1 MATPF
6 IIYESWST
14 LITNLP
20 TEQAGEL
27 IQALCA
33 RHLEQEHEI
42 TDPTVNAI
50 YMMISA
56 KMDEDAV
63 KYSEK
68 SAKNSAAAKKKWS
81 KSKAKASEEVQVDV
95 DAMQTDANAC
105 NAVQTD
111 ADACSAM
118 QTDANACER
127 MQTHGKYIYKYN
139 SKETHSKE
147 CVKKAASQQPP
158 SIDDV
163 RSFARDEGLSGFN
176 ADAFWNFYESKGWK
190 IGGDDMADW
199 RSAARCWHAR
209 DRNKPRAPDNKFLDI
224 PKQDIDYDAIAS
236 ARRRHDTVRADT
248 ECSV

>member
-33 RHLEQEHEI
+33 RQLEQEHEI
-42 TDPTVNAI
+42 SDPTVNAI

-56 KMDEDAV
+56 KMDEDAA

-68 SAKNSAAAKKKWS
+68 SAKKADAAQKRWN
-81 KSKAKASEEVQVDV
+81 KSKAKASEEVQVDA
-95 DAMQTDANAC
+95 DAMQTDANGC
-105 NAVQTD
+105 NSMQVD
-111 ADACSAM
+111 ADAMRCNAN
-118 QTDANACER
+118 DA
-127 MQTHGKYIYKYN
+127 KYIYKYN
-139 SKETHSKE
+139 SKKETHSKE

-158 SIDDV
+158 SIEDV
-163 RSFARDEGLSGFN
+163 RSFARDEGMSGFN

-190 IGGDDMADW
+190 VGGDDMADW

-209 DRNKPRAPDNKFLDI
+209 DRNKSTRAPNNTFLDI

>member
-33 RHLEQEHEI
+33 RQLGLEHEI
-42 TDPTVNAI
+42 SDPTVNAI

-56 KMDEDAV
+56 KMDEDAA

-68 SAKNSAAAKKKWS
+68 SAKKADAAQKRWS
-81 KSKAKASEEVQVDV
+81 KSKAKASEEVQVDA
-95 DAMQTDANAC
+95 DAMRC
-105 NAVQTD
+105 NAND
-111 ADACSAM
+111 A
-118 QTDANACER
+118 
-127 MQTHGKYIYKYN
+127 KYIYKYN

-190 IGGDDMADW
+190 IGGENMADW

-209 DRNKPRAPDNKFLDI
+209 DRNKSTRAPDNKFLDI
-224 PKQDIDYDAIAS
+224 PKQDIDYDAIAL

>member
-33 RHLEQEHEI
+33 RQLGQEHEI
-42 TDPTVNAI
+42 SDPAVNAI

-56 KMDEDAV
+56 KMDEDAA

-68 SAKNSAAAKKKWS
+68 SAKKSDAAQKRWS
-81 KSKAKASEEVQVDV
+81 KSKAKASDEVQQDAG
-95 DAMQTDANAC
+95 AMQTDANGC
-105 NAVQTD
+105 NSMQEHS
-111 ADACSAM
+111 SAM
-118 QTDANACER
+118 QCNA
-127 MQTHGKYIYKYN
+127 KYIYKYN
-139 SKETHSKE
+139 SKEMLSKE
-147 CVKKAASQQPP
+147 SIKKAASQQPP

-163 RSFARDEGLSGFN
+163 RSFARDEGLDGFN
-176 ADAFWNFYESKGWK
+176 AEAFWNFYESKAWK
-190 IGGDDMADW
+190 IGGEAMADW
-199 RSAARCWHAR
+199 KSAVRCWHAR
-209 DRNKPRAPDNKFLDI
+209 DRGKPSVRSPNQFCNI
-224 PKQDIDYDAIAS
+224 PKQDIDYDAIA
-236 ARRRHDTVRADT
+236 ARRRHDTVRVDP

>member
-33 RHLEQEHEI
+33 RQLGLEHEI
-42 TDPTVNAI
+42 SDPTVNAI

-56 KMDEDAV
+56 KMDEDAA

-68 SAKNSAAAKKKWS
+68 SAKKADAAQKRWS
-81 KSKAKASEEVQVDV
+81 KSRAKASEEVQLDA
-95 DAMQTDANAC
+95 DAMQTDADGC
-105 NAVQTD
+105 N
-111 ADACSAM
+111 SM
-118 QTDANACER
+118 QTDTDAMQCNANDA
-127 MQTHGKYIYKYN
+127 KYIYKYN
-139 SKETHSKE
+139 SKKETHSKE

-158 SIDDV
+158 SIEDV
-163 RSFARDEGLSGFN
+163 RSFARDEGMSGFN

-190 IGGDDMADW
+190 VGGDDMADW

-209 DRNKPRAPDNKFLDI
+209 DRNKSTSRAPNNTFLDI

-236 ARRRHDTVRADT
+236 ARRRHDTVRVDT

>member
-1 MATPF
+1 MAIPF

-33 RHLEQEHEI
+33 RQLEQEHEI
-42 TDPTVNAI
+42 SDPTVNAI

-56 KMDEDAV
+56 KMDEDAA

-68 SAKNSAAAKKKWS
+68 SAKKSDAAQKRWS
-81 KSKAKASEEVQVDV
+81 KSKAKASEEVHVDE
-95 DAMQTDANAC
+95 DAMQTDADGC
-105 NAVQTD
+105 NR
-111 ADACSAM
+111 M
-118 QTDANACER
+118 QTDTDAMQCNANDA
-127 MQTHGKYIYKYN
+127 KYIYKYN
-139 SKETHSKE
+139 SKKETHSKE

-158 SIDDV
+158 SIEDV
-163 RSFARDEGLSGFN
+163 RSFARDEGMSGFN

-209 DRNKPRAPDNKFLDI
+209 DRNKSTRAPNNKFLDI

>member
-42 TDPTVNAI
+42 NDPTVNAI

-81 KSKAKASEEVQVDV
+81 KAKASEEVQVDA
-95 DAMQTDANAC
+95 DAMQTDA
-105 NAVQTD
+105 
-111 ADACSAM
+111 DACERM

-158 SIDDV
+158 SVDDV
-163 RSFARDEGLSGFN
+163 RSFARDEGLDGFN

-199 RSAARCWHAR
+199 RSEARCWHAR

-236 ARRRHDTVRADT
+236 ARRRHDTVRVNS

>member
-33 RHLEQEHEI
+33 RQLEQEHEI
-42 TDPTVNAI
+42 SDPTVNAI

-56 KMDEDAV
+56 KMDEDAA

-68 SAKNSAAAKKKWS
+68 SAKKADAAQKRW
-81 KSKAKASEEVQVDV
+81 SKAKASAEVRVDA
-95 DAMQTDANAC
+95 DAMQTDANGC
-105 NAVQTD
+105 NSMQVD
-111 ADACSAM
+111 ADAM
-118 QTDANACER
+118 QCNANDA
-127 MQTHGKYIYKYN
+127 KYIYKYN
-139 SKETHSKE
+139 SKKETHSKE

-158 SIDDV
+158 SIEDV

-209 DRNKPRAPDNKFLDI
+209 DRNKSTRAPNNKFLDI

>member
-1 MATPF
+1 MAAPF

-33 RHLEQEHEI
+33 RQLEQEHEI
-42 TDPTVNAI
+42 SDPTVNAI

-81 KSKAKASEEVQVDV
+81 KAKASEEVQADA
-95 DAMQTDANAC
+95 DAM
-105 NAVQTD
+105 QTD

-118 QTDANACER
+118 QTDADACKR

-209 DRNKPRAPDNKFLDI
+209 DRNRPRAPDNTFLDI

-236 ARRRHDTVRADT
+236 ARRRHDTVRVNS
-248 ECSV
+248 ECPV

>member
-1 MATPF
+1 MAAPF

-33 RHLEQEHEI
+33 RQLEQEHEI

-81 KSKAKASEEVQVDV
+81 KAKASEEVQVDA
-95 DAMQTDANAC
+95 D
-105 NAVQTD
+105 AVQKD

-118 QTDANACER
+118 QKDADACER
-127 MQTHGKYIYKYN
+127 MQTDGKYIYKYN

-147 CVKKAASQQPP
+147 CVKKASSQQPP

-209 DRNKPRAPDNKFLDI
+209 DRNRPRAPDNKFLDI

-236 ARRRHDTVRADT
+236 ARRRHDTVRVNS

>member
-1 MATPF
+1 MAAPF

-33 RHLEQEHEI
+33 RQLEQEHEI

-81 KSKAKASEEVQVDV
+81 KAKASEEVQVDA
-95 DAMQTDANAC
+95 DAMQTDADAC
-105 NAVQTD
+105 GSMQTD
-111 ADACSAM
+111 AD
-118 QTDANACER
+118 ACER

-163 RSFARDEGLSGFN
+163 RSFARDEGLSFN

-209 DRNKPRAPDNKFLDI
+209 DRNKPSRAPNNTFLDI

-236 ARRRHDTVRADT
+236 ARRRHDTVRVNS

>member
-33 RHLEQEHEI
+33 RQLEQEHEI
-42 TDPTVNAI
+42 SDPTVNAI

-56 KMDEDAV
+56 KMDEDAA

-68 SAKNSAAAKKKWS
+68 SAKKSDAAQKRWS
-81 KSKAKASEEVQVDV
+81 KSKAKASEEVQVDA
-95 DAMQTDANAC
+95 DAMQTDADGC
-105 NAVQTD
+105 NSMQVD
-111 ADACSAM
+111 ADAM
-118 QTDANACER
+118 QCNANDA
-127 MQTHGKYIYKYN
+127 KYIYKYN

-147 CVKKAASQQPP
+147 WVKKAASQQPP
-158 SIDDV
+158 SIEDV

-209 DRNKPRAPDNKFLDI
+209 DRNKSTRAPNNKFLDI

>member
-33 RHLEQEHEI
+33 RQLCQEHEI
-42 TDPTVNAI
+42 SDPTVNAI

-56 KMDEDAV
+56 KMDEDAA

-68 SAKNSAAAKKKWS
+68 SAKKSDAAQKRWS
-81 KSKAKASEEVQVDV
+81 KSKAKASEEVQVDA
-95 DAMQTDANAC
+95 DAMQTDAYGC
-105 NAVQTD
+105 NSIQVD
-111 ADACSAM
+111 ADAM
-118 QTDANACER
+118 QCNANDA
-127 MQTHGKYIYKYN
+127 KYIYKYN
-139 SKETHSKE
+139 SKKETHSKE

-158 SIDDV
+158 SIEDV

-176 ADAFWNFYESKGWK
+176 ADVFWNFYESKEWK

-209 DRNKPRAPDNKFLDI
+209 DRNKPTRAPNNKFLDI

-236 ARRRHDTVRADT
+236 ARRRHDTVRVDT

>member
-33 RHLEQEHEI
+33 RQLEQEHEI
-42 TDPTVNAI
+42 SDPTVNAI

-56 KMDEDAV
+56 KMDEDAA

-68 SAKNSAAAKKKWS
+68 SAKKSDAAQKRWS
-81 KSKAKASEEVQVDV
+81 KSKAKASEEVRVDA
-95 DAMQTDANAC
+95 DAMQTDVDVCNSMQMDTDAMQC
-105 NAVQTD
+105 NAND
-111 ADACSAM
+111 A
-118 QTDANACER
+118 
-127 MQTHGKYIYKYN
+127 KYIYKYNSN

-176 ADAFWNFYESKGWK
+176 ADAFWNFYESKDWK
-190 IGGDDMADW
+190 IGGEDMADW

-209 DRNKPRAPDNKFLDI
+209 DRNKPTSRAPNNTFLDI

>member
-33 RHLEQEHEI
+33 RQLGLEHEI
-42 TDPTVNAI
+42 SDPTVNAI

-56 KMDEDAV
+56 KMDEDAA

-68 SAKNSAAAKKKWS
+68 SAKKADAAQKRW
-81 KSKAKASEEVQVDV
+81 SKAKASEEVQVDA
-95 DAMQTDANAC
+95 DAMQTDANGC
-105 NAVQTD
+105 NSMHTD
-111 ADACSAM
+111 ADAM
-118 QTDANACER
+118 QCNANDA
-127 MQTHGKYIYKYN
+127 KYIYKYN

-158 SIDDV
+158 SIEDV
-163 RSFARDEGLSGFN
+163 RSFARDEGMSGFN

-190 IGGDDMADW
+190 VGGDDMADW

-209 DRNKPRAPDNKFLDI
+209 DRDKPTSRAPNNKFLDI

>member
-1 MATPF
+1 MATPPF
-6 IIYESWST
+6 LIYESWST

-33 RHLEQEHEI
+33 RQLGLEHEI
-42 TDPTVNAI
+42 SDPTVNAI

-56 KMDEDAV
+56 KMDEDAA

-68 SAKNSAAAKKKWS
+68 SAKKADAAQKRW
-81 KSKAKASEEVQVDV
+81 SKAKASEEVQVDA
-95 DAMQTDANAC
+95 DAMQTDANGC
-105 NAVQTD
+105 NSMHTD
-111 ADACSAM
+111 ADAM
-118 QTDANACER
+118 QCNANDA
-127 MQTHGKYIYKYN
+127 KYIYKYN

-158 SIDDV
+158 SIEDV
-163 RSFARDEGLSGFN
+163 RSFARDEGMSGFN

-190 IGGDDMADW
+190 VGGDDMADW

-209 DRNKPRAPDNKFLDI
+209 DRDKPTSRAPNNKFLDI

>member
-33 RHLEQEHEI
+33 RQLGLEHEI
-42 TDPTVNAI
+42 SDPTVNAI

-56 KMDEDAV
+56 KMDEDAA

-68 SAKNSAAAKKKWS
+68 SAKKADAAQKRWS
-81 KSKAKASEEVQVDV
+81 KSRAKASEEVQLDA
-95 DAMQTDANAC
+95 DAMQTDADGC
-105 NAVQTD
+105 N
-111 ADACSAM
+111 SM
-118 QTDANACER
+118 QTDTDAMQCNANDA
-127 MQTHGKYIYKYN
+127 KYIYKYN
-139 SKETHSKE
+139 SKKETHSKE

-158 SIDDV
+158 SIEDV
-163 RSFARDEGLSGFN
+163 RSFARDEGMSGFN

-190 IGGDDMADW
+190 IGGEDMADW

-209 DRNKPRAPDNKFLDI
+209 DRNKSTSRAPNNTFLDI

-236 ARRRHDTVRADT
+236 ARRRHDTVRVDT

>member
-1 MATPF
+1 MATPPF
-6 IIYESWST
+6 LIYESWST

-33 RHLEQEHEI
+33 RQLEQEHEI
-42 TDPTVNAI
+42 SDPAVNAI

-56 KMDEDAV
+56 KMDEDAA

-68 SAKNSAAAKKKWS
+68 SAKKADAAQKRW
-81 KSKAKASEEVQVDV
+81 SKAKASAEVQVDA
-95 DAMQTDANAC
+95 DAMQTDADECNSMQTNTDAMQC
-105 NAVQTD
+105 NAND
-111 ADACSAM
+111 A
-118 QTDANACER
+118 
-127 MQTHGKYIYKYN
+127 KYIYKYN

-158 SIDDV
+158 SIEDV

-209 DRNKPRAPDNKFLDI
+209 DRNKPTSRAPNNKFLDI

>member
-33 RHLEQEHEI
+33 RQLEQEHEI
-42 TDPTVNAI
+42 SDPTVNAI

-56 KMDEDAV
+56 KMDEDAA

-68 SAKNSAAAKKKWS
+68 SAKKSDAAQKRWS
-81 KSKAKASEEVQVDV
+81 KSKAKASEEVQVDA
-95 DAMQTDANAC
+95 DAMQTDANEWNSMQVDTDAMQC
-105 NAVQTD
+105 NAND
-111 ADACSAM
+111 A
-118 QTDANACER
+118 
-127 MQTHGKYIYKYN
+127 KYIYKYN

-163 RSFARDEGLSGFN
+163 RSFARDEGLSFN

-190 IGGDDMADW
+190 VGGDDMADW

-236 ARRRHDTVRADT
+236 ARRRHDTVRVNS

>member
-1 MATPF
+1 MAAPF

-33 RHLEQEHEI
+33 RQLEQEHEI

-81 KSKAKASEEVQVDV
+81 KAKASEEMQVDA
-95 DAMQTDANAC
+95 D
-105 NAVQTD
+105 AVQTD
-111 ADACSAM
+111 ADACENM
-118 QTDANACER
+118 QTDADACKR

-147 CVKKAASQQPP
+147 CVKKAASQPPP

-163 RSFARDEGLSGFN
+163 RSFARDEGLDGFN

-190 IGGDDMADW
+190 IGGDDMEDW

-209 DRNKPRAPDNKFLDI
+209 DRNKPTSRSPNNTFLDI

-236 ARRRHDTVRADT
+236 ARRRHDTVRVNS

>member
-42 TDPTVNAI
+42 NDPTVNAI

-56 KMDEDAV
+56 KMDEDAA

-68 SAKNSAAAKKKWS
+68 SAKRTDAAQKRWS
-81 KSKAKASEEVQVDV
+81 KSKAKESEEVQVDA
-95 DAMQTDANAC
+95 DAMQTDAEAC
-105 NAVQTD
+105 RR
-111 ADACSAM
+111 M
-118 QTDANACER
+118 QTDVNACER

-163 RSFARDEGLSGFN
+163 RLFARDEGLDGFN

-190 IGGDDMADW
+190 VGGDDMADW

-236 ARRRHDTVRADT
+236 ARRRHDTVRVNS

>member
-1 MATPF
+1 MATPPF
-6 IIYESWST
+6 LIYESWST

-27 IQALCA
+27 IQAMCSKQLG
-33 RHLEQEHEI
+33 QDYEI
-42 TDPTVNAI
+42 TDQSVNAI
-50 YMMISA
+50 FMMISQT
-56 KMDEDAV
+56 MDENRTSYNQKAERNQKAAQKRWHKEDKHSDEIAV
-63 KYSEK
+63 HT
-68 SAKNSAAAKKKWS
+68 
-81 KSKAKASEEVQVDV
+81 DT
-95 DAMQTDANAC
+95 DGMQ
-105 NAVQTD
+105 
-111 ADACSAM
+111 M
-118 QTDANACER
+118 DANACER
-127 MQTHGKYIYKYN
+127 IQADADGCEYRYKYKSN
-139 SKETHSKE
+139 KETHSKE

-158 SIDDV
+158 SIEDV

-209 DRNKPRAPDNKFLDI
+209 DRNKSTSRAPNNTFLDI

-236 ARRRHDTVRADT
+236 ARRRHDTVRDDT

>member
-33 RHLEQEHEI
+33 RQLEQEHEI
-42 TDPTVNAI
+42 SDPTVNAI

-56 KMDEDAV
+56 KMDEDAA

-68 SAKNSAAAKKKWS
+68 SAKKSDAAQKRWS
-81 KSKAKASEEVQVDV
+81 KSKAKASEEVQVDA
-95 DAMQTDANAC
+95 DAMQTDADGC
-105 NAVQTD
+105 N
-111 ADACSAM
+111 SM
-118 QTDANACER
+118 QTDTDAMQCNANDA
-127 MQTHGKYIYKYN
+127 KYIYKYN
-139 SKETHSKE
+139 SKKETHSKE

-158 SIDDV
+158 SIEDV

-209 DRNKPRAPDNKFLDI
+209 DRNKSTRAPNNKFLDI

>member
-33 RHLEQEHEI
+33 RQLEQEHEI
-42 TDPTVNAI
+42 SDPTVNAI

-56 KMDEDAV
+56 KMDEDAA

-68 SAKNSAAAKKKWS
+68 SAKKADAAQKRWN
-81 KSKAKASEEVQVDV
+81 KSKAKASEEVQVDA
-95 DAMQTDANAC
+95 DAMQTDADGC
-105 NAVQTD
+105 NSMQVD
-111 ADACSAM
+111 ADAM
-118 QTDANACER
+118 QCNANDA
-127 MQTHGKYIYKYN
+127 KYIYKYN

-147 CVKKAASQQPP
+147 WVKKAASQQPP
-158 SIDDV
+158 SIEDV

-190 IGGDDMADW
+190 IGGEDMADW

-209 DRNKPRAPDNKFLDI
+209 DRNKSTRAPNNKFLDI

-236 ARRRHDTVRADT
+236 ARRRHDTVRVDT

>member
-33 RHLEQEHEI
+33 RQLGLEHEI
-42 TDPTVNAI
+42 SDPTVNAI

-56 KMDEDAV
+56 KMDEDAA

-68 SAKNSAAAKKKWS
+68 SAKKADAAQKRW
-81 KSKAKASEEVQVDV
+81 SKAKASEEVQVDA
-95 DAMQTDANAC
+95 DAMQTDANRC
-105 NAVQTD
+105 NSMHTD
-111 ADACSAM
+111 ADAM
-118 QTDANACER
+118 QCNANDA
-127 MQTHGKYIYKYN
+127 KYIYKYN
-139 SKETHSKE
+139 SKKETHSKE

-190 IGGDDMADW
+190 IGGEDMADW

-209 DRNKPRAPDNKFLDI
+209 DRDKPTSRAPNNKFLDI

-236 ARRRHDTVRADT
+236 ARRRHDTVRVDT

>member
-33 RHLEQEHEI
+33 RQLEQEHEI
-42 TDPTVNAI
+42 SDPTVNAI

-56 KMDEDAV
+56 KMDEDAA

-68 SAKNSAAAKKKWS
+68 SAKKADAAQKRWN
-81 KSKAKASEEVQVDV
+81 KSKAKTSEDVQVDA
-95 DAMQTDANAC
+95 DAMQTDADGC
-105 NAVQTD
+105 NSMQVD
-111 ADACSAM
+111 ADAM
-118 QTDANACER
+118 QCNANDA
-127 MQTHGKYIYKYN
+127 KYIYKYN

-147 CVKKAASQQPP
+147 WVKKAASQQPP
-158 SIDDV
+158 SIEDV

-176 ADAFWNFYESKGWK
+176 ADAFWNFYDSKGWK
-190 IGGDDMADW
+190 IGGDDMVDW

-209 DRNKPRAPDNKFLDI
+209 DRNKSTRAPNNKFLDI

>member
-33 RHLEQEHEI
+33 RQLEQEHEI

-56 KMDEDAV
+56 KMDEDAA

-68 SAKNSAAAKKKWS
+68 SAKKSDAAQKRWS
-81 KSKAKASEEVQVDV
+81 KSKTKASEEVQVDA
-95 DAMQTDANAC
+95 DAMQTDANEC
-105 NAVQTD
+105 NSMQVD
-111 ADACSAM
+111 ADAM
-118 QTDANACER
+118 QCNANDA
-127 MQTHGKYIYKYN
+127 KYIYKYN

-163 RSFARDEGLSGFN
+163 RSFARDEGLSFN

-209 DRNKPRAPDNKFLDI
+209 DRNKPTRAPDNKFLDI

-236 ARRRHDTVRADT
+236 ARRRHDTVRVNS

>member
-33 RHLEQEHEI
+33 RQLGLEHEI
-42 TDPTVNAI
+42 SDPTVNAI

-56 KMDEDAV
+56 KMDEDAA

-68 SAKNSAAAKKKWS
+68 SAKKADAAQKRW
-81 KSKAKASEEVQVDV
+81 SKAKASEEVQVGA
-95 DAMQTDANAC
+95 DAMQTDANGC
-105 NAVQTD
+105 NSMHTD
-111 ADACSAM
+111 ADAM
-118 QTDANACER
+118 QCNANDA
-127 MQTHGKYIYKYN
+127 KYIYKYN
-139 SKETHSKE
+139 SKKETHSKE

-158 SIDDV
+158 SIEDV
-163 RSFARDEGLSGFN
+163 RSFARDEGMSGFN
-176 ADAFWNFYESKGWK
+176 SDAFWNFYESKGWK
-190 IGGDDMADW
+190 VGGDDMADW

-209 DRNKPRAPDNKFLDI
+209 DRDKPTSRAPNNKFLDI

-236 ARRRHDTVRADT
+236 ARRRHDTVRVDT

>member
-33 RHLEQEHEI
+33 RQLEQEHEI

-56 KMDEDAV
+56 KMDEDAA

-68 SAKNSAAAKKKWS
+68 SAKKSDAAQKRWS
-81 KSKAKASEEVQVDV
+81 KSKAKASEEVQVDA
-95 DAMQTDANAC
+95 DAMQTDAKAC
-105 NAVQTD
+105 N
-111 ADACSAM
+111 AM
-118 QTDANACER
+118 QTDAKACNA
-127 MQTHGKYIYKYN
+127 MQMDGKYIYKYN

-163 RSFARDEGLSGFN
+163 RSFARDEGLTNFN

-190 IGGDDMADW
+190 VGGDDMADW

-236 ARRRHDTVRADT
+236 ARRRHDTVRVNS

>member
-33 RHLEQEHEI
+33 RQLEQEHEI
-42 TDPTVNAI
+42 SDPTVNAI
-50 YMMISA
+50 YMMIAA
-56 KMDEDAV
+56 KMDEDVV

-81 KSKAKASEEVQVDV
+81 KSKAKASEEVQVDA
-95 DAMQTDANAC
+95 DAMQTDA
-105 NAVQTD
+105 D
-111 ADACSAM
+111 GCSAM
-118 QTDANACER
+118 QTDADACER

-209 DRNKPRAPDNKFLDI
+209 DRNKPTSRAPNNKFLDI

-236 ARRRHDTVRADT
+236 ARRRHDTVRVNS

>member
-33 RHLEQEHEI
+33 RQLEQEHEI
-42 TDPTVNAI
+42 SDPTVNAI

-56 KMDEDAV
+56 KMDEDAA

-68 SAKNSAAAKKKWS
+68 SAKKSDAAQKRWS
-81 KSKAKASEEVQVDV
+81 KSKAKASEEVQVDA
-95 DAMQTDANAC
+95 DAMQTDANGC
-105 NAVQTD
+105 NSMQVD
-111 ADACSAM
+111 ADAM
-118 QTDANACER
+118 QCNANDA
-127 MQTHGKYIYKYN
+127 KYIYKYN

-209 DRNKPRAPDNKFLDI
+209 DRNKPRAPNNTFLDI

-236 ARRRHDTVRADT
+236 ARRRHDTVRVNS

>member
-33 RHLEQEHEI
+33 RQLGLEHEI
-42 TDPTVNAI
+42 SDPTVNAI

-56 KMDEDAV
+56 KMDEDAA

-68 SAKNSAAAKKKWS
+68 SAKKSDAAQKRWS
-81 KSKAKASEEVQVDV
+81 KSKAKASEEVQVDA
-95 DAMQTDANAC
+95 DAMQTDANGC
-105 NAVQTD
+105 NSMQVD
-111 ADACSAM
+111 ADAM
-118 QTDANACER
+118 QCNANDA
-127 MQTHGKYIYKYN
+127 KYIYKYN

-158 SIDDV
+158 SIEDV
-163 RSFARDEGLSGFN
+163 RSFARDEGMSGFN

-190 IGGDDMADW
+190 VGGDDMADW

-209 DRNKPRAPDNKFLDI
+209 DRDKPTSRAPNNKFLDI